1 MEAEY
6 NVMIPNYDPYAGV
19 EGEYYYDAAKAQV
32 VIDFFQLCL
41 VFVKG
46 EKSRQPFI
54 LEPWQESILRTIFG
68 WYSVETGLRRYTH
81 VFLYIPRKNGKTT
94 LGAGIPLFLLNT
106 IKEDGLE
113 IFSAAKD
120 RKQASIMF
128 KIAEEMVLKNAALM
142 DRHIINQNLI
152 SRKDPDHGGRT
163 NSFYTAI
170 CAEAGGQHGLDV
182 YAAVVDELHNQPNRE
197 LVDVIETG
205 TAARKESL
213 LLYVTTAAVYG
224 ESICNEKLKYAKDCQ
239 EDPLFDK
246 HFLPIIYETTK
257 DDDWESEEVWIK
269 ANPNWGVS
277 VVPDYIRAEYKRAK
291 STPSRENTFKRLHL
305 NMQTEMAERWL
316 QMGDWNSCPKDTL
329 LTDSHCFGGLD
340 LASSDDFCSFELFFP
355 ARNEVLS
362 FFWIPEDNERNQ
374 REPYASWIREGLVMT
389 TPGNVTDHS
398 FIEKTIVNLSKQYN
412 IVNIGVDTFSALQLA
427 LTLESQHGITIT
439 EFRQGFLAYN
449 EPCLHLEALVKS
461 RTLRHGHNR
470 VLRWM
475 AGNVAIRRDPDD
487 HIRPSKKHSN
497 DKIDGIV
504 SLLMAIGVYLF
515 EEGGGESKYERE
527 ELTVFEI

>member
-19 EGEYYYDAAKAQV
+19 EGEYYYDPVKAQV
-32 VIDFFQLCL
+32 VIDFFQTCL

-46 EKSRQPFI
+46 EKSRQPFM

-68 WYSVETGLRRYTH
+68 WYSVDTGLRRYSH

-106 IKEDGLE
+106 VQEDGLE

-128 KIAEEMVLKNAALM
+128 KIAEEMVLKNPDLM
-142 DRHIINQNLI
+142 SRHVINQNLI
-152 SRKDPDHGGRT
+152 SRKDPIHGGRT

-182 YAAVVDELHNQPNRE
+182 YAAVIDELHNQPNRE

-205 TAARKESL
+205 TAARKEAL
-213 LLYVTTAAVYG
+213 ILYVTTADVYG
-224 ESICNEKLKYAKDCQ
+224 ESICNEKLKYAKDVQ

-257 DDDWESEEVWIK
+257 DDDWECEEVWKK

-316 QMGDWNSCPKDTL
+316 QMSDWNGCPQEAL
-329 LTDSHCFGGLD
+329 LTDGHCFGGLD
-340 LASSDDFCSFELFFP
+340 LASSDDFCAFILYFP
-355 ARNEVLS
+355 KRNEVLP
-362 FFWIPEDNERNQ
+362 FFWIPEDNERNH

-398 FIEKTIVNLSKQYN
+398 FIEKTVVNLSKQYN

-427 LTLESQHGITIT
+427 LTLSDTHGIEIT
-439 EFRQGFLAYN
+439 EFRQGFLAFN
-449 EPCLHLEALVKS
+449 EPCLHLEALIKS
-461 RTLRHGHNR
+461 RVLNHGHNR

-515 EEGGGESKYERE
+515 EEGGGTSKYEKE
-527 ELTVFEI
+527 ELTVMEI